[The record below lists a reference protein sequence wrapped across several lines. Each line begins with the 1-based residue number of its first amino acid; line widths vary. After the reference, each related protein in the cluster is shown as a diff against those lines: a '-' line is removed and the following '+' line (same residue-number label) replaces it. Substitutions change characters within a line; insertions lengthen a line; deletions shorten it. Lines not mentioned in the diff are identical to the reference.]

1 MARGA
6 HKSNQIMLSFQ
17 SGWLMNQAHL
27 RAFHEVAKVGS
38 FTAAARRLHV
48 SQPAVTM
55 AVKALEQAYNVELFF
70 RRGRGVVRTEL
81 GDELYAVTTTLFG
94 TEEAAEELLA
104 GARGLRRGKLRV
116 GADAPYHV
124 MGVLAAFQEKHPGV
138 GVSLSVGNAPEV
150 VRGLFDGATD
160 VAVSAEVAPDGRLY
174 TVPCARYRIV
184 AFVGR
189 SHPWARRKKVSIQEL
204 HVVKMV
210 LREPE
215 SVTRRT
221 LDAALT
227 TAGVKPRIV
236 MEIGSREAVR
246 EAVAAGLGVG
256 VVASPELGEDA
267 RLRAIEI
274 DGAALVNTEYAVSL
288 AARRD
293 VRVVRAF
300 FDVVN
305 RSLPTGLSLTG
316 EGLS

>member
-1 MARGA
+1 
-6 HKSNQIMLSFQ
+6 
-17 SGWLMNQAHL
+17 MNQAHL

-55 AVKALEQAYNVELFF
+55 AVKALEQTYGVELFL
-70 RRGRGVVRTEL
+70 RRGRGVLRTEL
-81 GDELYAVTTTLFG
+81 GDELYNVTTTLFG

-104 GARGLRRGKLRV
+104 GARGLRQGRLRV

-124 MGVLAAFQEKHPGV
+124 MGVLAAFHERHPGV
-138 GVSLSVGNAPEV
+138 GISLSVGNAPEV
-150 VRGLFDGATD
+150 VRGLFEGSTD
-160 VAVSAEVAPDGRLY
+160 VAVSAEVAADARLY
-174 TVPCARYRIV
+174 TMPCARYGIV
-184 AFVGR
+184 AIVGR
-189 SHPWARRKKVSIQEL
+189 SHPWARRRRIAIEEL
-204 HVVKMV
+204 DGAKMV

-221 LDAALT
+221 LDAALVKV
-227 TAGVKPRIV
+227 GVKPKIV

-267 RLRAIEI
+267 RLRALEI
-274 DGAALVNTEYAVSL
+274 DGATLLNTEYAVCL

-300 FDVVN
+300 FDVVS
-305 RSLPTGLSLTG
+305 RTLKAGLSKTGLQG
-316 EGLS
+316 EAVSNGIKGEASP